1 MSTLPSLPSA
11 LIRLA
16 LSDLSQC
23 EKDPHYTIN
32 MNVWHDPEHEDGIC
46 HVCLAGAVMA
56 KTLAYPHDRTVLPS
70 ITLHYPELSALDH
83 FRTGDISSA
92 LRCLHIPLPPG
103 IPMWTHTPIYDE
115 DPAAFHTAMSDL
127 ATLLESHSL

>member
-16 LSDLSQC
+16 LSDLTKC
-23 EKDPHYTIN
+23 EADPRYAIN
-32 MNVWHDPEHEDGIC
+32 MGVWHDPHHEDRIC

-56 KTLAYPHDRTVLPS
+56 KTLARAHNRISHPYDTPYSHQLA
-70 ITLHYPELSALDH
+70 ALDH

-92 LRCLHIPLPPG
+92 FRLLRIPLPPG
-103 IPMWTHTPIYDE
+103 IPIYIIILPYDE
-115 DPAAFHTAMSDL
+115 DPIAFHTAMSDL
-127 ATLLESHSL
+127 ASLLESHSL